1 MKLSNFFLNTLREK
15 PLEAQVISHQL
26 MLRSGMIKQNV
37 AGIYT
42 WLPIGLMVLKKIEN
56 IVRKNMNK
64 YGMIELLMPCIQSL
78 DLWKESGRGEY
89 CGKETLKIFDRHQNE
104 LIFSP
109 TCEELMTDIFR
120 SSIKSY
126 KHLPKILY
134 NIQWKFRDE
143 IRPRF
148 GVLRCREF
156 LMKDAYSFD
165 IDKKSAEQTYNLVYD
180 AYYSTFKDIGVKVV
194 PVRADNGAIGGDMS
208 HEFHV
213 MAENGESNIF
223 YDKAFLDEVSVEDAR
238 KLYAVVE
245 EKHDNFDNKDI
256 VSSKGIEVGHIFNFG
271 TKYSESMKSF
281 VLDSTGSSI
290 APEMGSYGIG
300 VSRTV
305 AAIIEASHDEKGIVW
320 PSSVAPFKFSLINIH
335 PQDEENTKFADKIY
349 EKMLNLNVEVLY
361 DDTNERAGS
370 KFATHDSIGVPYHI
384 IVGKEKSRENLIEIK
399 ERKTHISKIVSLEN
413 FDSFLNSGKMD
424 F

>member
-1 MKLSNFFLNTLREK
+1 MRLSNFFLNTLKEK
-15 PLEAQVISHQL
+15 PSEAQVISHQL
-26 MLRSGMIKQNV
+26 MLRSGMIKQNI

-42 WLPIGLMVLKKIEN
+42 WLPMGLIVLRKIAN
-56 IVRKNMNK
+56 IVRNNMNK
-64 YGMIELLMPCIQSL
+64 CGMIELLMPCIQSI

-89 CGKETLKIFDRHQNE
+89 CGKETLKILDRHDNE

-109 TCEELMTDIFR
+109 TCEELITDIFR

-126 KHLPKILY
+126 KSLPKILY

-180 AYYSTFKDIGVKVV
+180 AYYSTFKEIGVKVV

-213 MAENGESNIF
+213 IAENGESNIF
-223 YDKAFLDEVSVEDAR
+223 YDKAFLGEVSVDSAR
-238 KLYAVVE
+238 KLYAAAE
-245 EKHDNFDNKDI
+245 EKHTETTNTDI

-281 VLDSTGSSI
+281 VSDSSGSSV

-300 VSRTV
+300 VSRMV
-305 AAIIEASHDEKGIVW
+305 AAIIEASHDEKGIIW
-320 PSSVAPFKFSLINIH
+320 PKSVAPFKFSLINIH
-335 PQDEENTKFADKIY
+335 PQDESVTKFADELY
-349 EKMLNLNVEVLY
+349 TKMLNLNIEVLY
-361 DDTNERAGS
+361 DDTKERAGS
-370 KFATHDSIGVPYHI
+370 KFATHDLIGIPYHI
-384 IVGKEKSRENLIEIK
+384 IVGKEKFAENLIELK
-399 ERKTHISKIVSLEN
+399 DRKTQKSKIVSIEN
-413 FDSFLNSGKMD
+413 FDNILRSDNID